1 MRDLVKE
8 NIIKASDYTR
18 LMPHLYPEL
27 LQVRAG
33 TYQLEPNVSLYEA
46 LELLNTGK
54 EHQFAITF
62 VEGSRFSE
70 WLEQLQSAPY
80 VNTTFQGCQKKRWH
94 RSGIERD
101 KLEGLFWL
109 KRTTTPLVRAKVS
122 C

>member
-1 MRDLVKE
+1 MIKKLLAFVVLIAVISAAGFFYVVSQTKQYVNSPILIEQPQLFTVENGTSFHRVMRDLVKE
-8 NIIKASDYTR
+8 NIVKASDYTR

-62 VEGSRFSE
+62 
-70 WLEQLQSAPY
+70 
-80 VNTTFQGCQKKRWH
+80 
-94 RSGIERD
+94 
-101 KLEGLFWL
+101 
-109 KRTTTPLVRAKVS
+109 
-122 C
+122 